1 MRTLALAFFACSF
14 CLLAADAPKLR
25 LGADIRPTRYAADLT
40 AVPGTATFSGVLD
53 IDIALAK
60 PASLVW
66 LNATDLSIEQATVN
80 SQPAAV
86 ESAGGDFIA
95 LRLPAALPAG
105 PAKIP
110 ESGQPRGFGFV
121 AMTNDAEAVK
131 AINALNGTDLEGR
144 TLTVDEARPRE
155 DRPRTD
161 RSGGGG
167 GQMKR
172 IYVGNLSSSV
182 TEDAL
187 RALFEVYGA
196 VEGVSIMTDRYT
208 KQPRGFAFVAMTT
221 DAEAVKAI
229 ASLNRRD
236 LEGGR
241 LSVKEAR
248 PKTDRRSEE
257 H

>member
-1 MRTLALAFFACSF
+1 MLWSQVGLGNTKRMKNIFIGNLSYSTTE
-14 CLLAADAPKLR
+14 DMLR
-25 LGADIRPTRYAADLT
+25 WLFEKHGAVD
-40 AVPGTATFSGVLD
+40 GVK
-53 IDIALAK
+53 II
-60 PASLVW
+60 
-66 LNATDLSIEQATVN
+66 TD
-80 SQPAAV
+80 
-86 ESAGGDFIA
+86 
-95 LRLPAALPAG
+95 
-105 PAKIP
+105 P

-248 PKTDRRSEE
+248 PKTDRPGGGGGGYERKRW
-257 H
+257 

>member
-1 MRTLALAFFACSF
+1 MKNIHVGNL
-14 CLLAADAPKLR
+14 
-25 LGADIRPTRYAADLT
+25 
-40 AVPGTATFSGVLD
+40 TFSTTGDMLRSLFEQYGPVGGVK
-53 IDIALAK
+53 I
-60 PASLVW
+60 V
-66 LNATDLSIEQATVN
+66 TD
-80 SQPAAV
+80 
-86 ESAGGDFIA
+86 
-95 LRLPAALPAG
+95 
-105 PAKIP
+105 P
-110 ESGQPRGFGFV
+110 ESGQPRGFRFV

-182 TEDAL
+182 TEDVL
-187 RALFEVYGA
+187 WALFEVYGA
-196 VEGVSIMTDRYT
+196 VEGVSIITDRDT
-208 KQPRGFAFVAMTT
+208 GQPRGFAFVAMTNV
-221 DAEAVKAI
+221 AEAVKAI
-229 ASLNRRD
+229 AALNRRD

-248 PKTDRRSEE
+248 PRTERPGSGGFERKRW
-257 H
+257 